1 MKNDITKVFSGTTTG
16 WVKQSAKAM
25 YGCVLVESG
34 STCYESLIARDRL
47 EFVAL
52 SVKLAVLGTS
62 PISRLDDPSQ

>member
-1 MKNDITKVFSGTTTG
+1 
-16 WVKQSAKAM
+16 M
-25 YGCVLVESG
+25 YGCVLVESVLDLFSG

-62 PISRLDDPSQ
+62 PISRLDDPSQPSQG